1 MRSTHLFDF
10 QPKILLVNKQIN
22 KEARGFLY
30 RDNLFVLIRYPYVIE
45 PEFWTDLDLTLD
57 LTQVAAGANA
67 VSKFRSALLISLQVD
82 FRVPAD
88 DIFHD
93 ESQFVIAGSELPV
106 FCRILKQLDNVINDE
121 RESIPGFRLVLRMF
135 PSYRLGAD
143 AFVNTRSS
151 KRLSKRP
158 HSLPHQRALLEPFV
172 ALHGITKIEIA
183 DGDGK
188 GQYIDAQLMADI
200 KERASQ
206 PPDSMKVILNE
217 SDKIK
222 VKGNEAFR
230 ASDFSLAYSLYSLAL
245 QNLNSG
251 RRYLNTD
258 TREGVPSDMP
268 EETYYRAHLLLAMR
282 IRSNSV
288 AALLHLQQWV
298 TAHERATE
306 IIEKIRFAKGEISIN
321 PDEVVKIHHRRALAS
336 KGMGKIPHA
345 VEEIREALSLDPRN
359 TRMKAELKEWLY
371 AMNQKEVQAA
381 MKALSM

>member
-1 MRSTHLFDF
+1 MRSTHLYDF
-10 QPKILLVNKQIN
+10 QPRILLANKQIN
-22 KEARGFLY
+22 REARGFLY

-45 PEFWTDLDLTLD
+45 PEFWTDLDSTLD
-57 LTQVAAGANA
+57 LTQIAAGANA

-93 ESQFVIAGSELPV
+93 ESQFVIAGSDLPV

-135 PSYRLGAD
+135 PSCRMGAD
-143 AFVNTRSS
+143 AFVNTKSS
-151 KRLSKRP
+151 KRLSKEP
-158 HSLPHQRALLEPFV
+158 HSLPHQRRLLEPFV

-183 DGDGK
+183 DQDGQ

-206 PPDSMKVILNE
+206 PPDSMRVILKE

-230 ASDFSLAYSLYSLAL
+230 ACDFPLAYSLYSLAL

-258 TREGVPSDMP
+258 TQEGVPSDMP

-306 IIEKIRFAKGEISIN
+306 IIEKIRVAKGEISIN
-321 PDEVVKIHHRRALAS
+321 PEEVVKIHHRRALAS
-336 KGMGKIPHA
+336 KGLGKIPHA
-345 VEEIREALSLDPRN
+345 VEEIREALSLDPKN
-359 TRMKAELKEWLY
+359 ARMKAELKEWLY
-371 AMNQKEVQAA
+371 AMNQKEVQVA